1 MNIKLQKKLKE
12 IINYYIFNQKKILT
26 NNDSNDGSVGF
37 YNTTNCVQNEN
48 MHIRSLFI
56 VQLALDD
63 TLCHKKT

>member
-37 YNTTNCVQNEN
+37 YNTTNCVLNEN